1 MAAPD
6 RIPEPPSPTS
16 TPDTKPVLVPEEID
30 SSKWEMPPWTPIGI
44 VLLVLLVAM
53 GIISYVTRP
62 KPKMTGTI
70 EEVYATALSDNSVM
84 VTIKLNVQNVGSK
97 SLWIHNLNTKLVTA
111 KGEFSDDAANAVD
124 FPRYFSGYPDIRQH
138 TITPIKV
145 EDKIDPGTQERGS
158 IIVAYP
164 VPLQEFNARKSIS
177 VIVEPYDQN
186 PVTITK

>member
-6 RIPEPPSPTS
+6 RIPEPPSTS
-16 TPDTKPVLVPEEID
+16 TPDTNPVLIPEEID
-30 SSKWEMPPWTPIGI
+30 SSKWQMPPWTPIGI
-44 VLLVLLVAM
+44 VLLVILVAM

-62 KPKMTGTI
+62 KPKMAGNI

-84 VTIKLNVQNVGSK
+84 VTIKLNIQNIGSK
-97 SLWIHNLNTKLVTA
+97 SLWIHNLNTKLVTD
-111 KGEFSDDAANAVD
+111 KGEFTDDAANAVD

-145 EDKIDPGTQERGS
+145 EDKIDPGSQERGS

-177 VIVEPYDQN
+177 VIVEPYDQS

>member
-16 TPDTKPVLVPEEID
+16 KPDTKPVLVPEEID

-44 VLLVLLVAM
+44 VLLVILVAM

-145 EDKIDPGTQERGS
+145 EDKIDPGSQQRGS

-164 VPLQEFNARKSIS
+164 VSLQEFNARKSIS
-177 VIVEPYDQN
+177 VIVEPYDQS